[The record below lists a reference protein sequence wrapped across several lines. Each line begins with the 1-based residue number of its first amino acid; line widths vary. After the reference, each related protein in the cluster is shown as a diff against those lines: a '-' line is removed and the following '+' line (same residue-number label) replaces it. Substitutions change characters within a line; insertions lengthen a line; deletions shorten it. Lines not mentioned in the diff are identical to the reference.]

1 MGAALLAS
9 GVMTIRHTAPYGLGV
24 YSDASNALF
33 YAIPFRHEIKP
44 GEQNWI
50 CTGKKPITFIN
61 GQNSITHLLIGFDEN
76 LKAGTI
82 IPLLPAMRRRIS
94 QAYEQM
100 SADYRKRF
108 PGNAAV
114 VLHNIGFS
122 MDESEVV
129 SILLRSVDSHGKALL
144 TLPPIELADYQNM
157 FSLAETRVVDNCGDR
172 R

>member
-1 MGAALLAS
+1 
-9 GVMTIRHTAPYGLGV
+9 
-24 YSDASNALF
+24 
-33 YAIPFRHEIKP
+33 
-44 GEQNWI
+44 
-50 CTGKKPITFIN
+50 
-61 GQNSITHLLIGFDEN
+61 
-76 LKAGTI
+76 
-82 IPLLPAMRRRIS
+82 MRRRIS
-94 QAYEQM
+94 RAYEQM

-129 SILLRSVDSHGKALL
+129 SILLRSVDSHGTALL